1 MQTERRE
8 DSRQRPLYDGSV
20 WKVIMVATVLIVLS
34 TTLVGVMS
42 YRITQQEVIKNLK
55 AGDLAILARSVAN
68 QVQGRIDRAVETSR
82 MLADNPAVA
91 EWVAG
96 AERDDRLGGIVKR
109 MLAELPGQYDYTNS
123 FVVSAVT
130 GQYWSESGQVLN
142 VVSKRNPD
150 DSWFYRT
157 IAAGRKSTVTV
168 DYNSERQDTF
178 VFVNV
183 LIGET
188 GRPLGVAGV
197 GLSLKELSEDIA
209 GYKLMSGSRIW
220 MVGADGMIR
229 LADDYSLT
237 GMNIADRLTA
247 SALEEWNKGNAAES
261 YVFEADDR
269 EGRKVDMI
277 RYPIGEAQMQLLVQI
292 PRSQTT
298 GFLGSIRNNTT
309 VVAVLSL
316 IVSVYFF
323 TYISRRIADPYKR
336 ALKLNDELEAIV
348 TERTE
353 ALSDKN
359 RIMTES
365 VAYANRIQQAVLPS
379 VSELRDAFAEH
390 LTYWKPRDGVGGDFY
405 WMKRDADTDTLW
417 VAVGDCSGHGV
428 PGALMTMLSVS
439 LLDRIVEQVQPGMD
453 SPAHVMRK
461 LNVLLKDT
469 LGQTEPDGQ
478 TDDGLDLGLFRIR
491 GGRMIYAGAGI
502 LLFVQDTEGIR
513 LIRGDKPRIGYR
525 RTLEDTAYTDH
536 DIRTEKDA
544 VYYLVTDGIPDQ
556 SGGPKK
562 LSLGKTKL
570 TEWLASYSGVP
581 LAEQRLRFEADL
593 TAFMDQ
599 EHQRDDMTL
608 FAFRLKGS
616 SDQEER

>member
-1 MQTERRE
+1 MQTKRQG

-20 WKVIMVATVLIVLS
+20 WKVIIIATVLIVLS
-34 TTLVGVMS
+34 TALVGVMS

-55 AGDLAILARSVAN
+55 SGDLAILARSVAN

-96 AERDDRLGGIVKR
+96 AERDDRLGSLVKR
-109 MLAELPGQYDYTNS
+109 MLADLPRQYDYTNS

-130 GQYWSESGQVLN
+130 GQYWTESGSVLN
-142 VVSKRNPD
+142 VVSESNPD
-150 DSWFYRT
+150 DSWFFQT
-157 IAAGRKSTVTV
+157 IAAGRKSKVMV
-168 DYNSERQDTF
+168 DFNAERQDTF

-183 LIGET
+183 LIGDAD
-188 GRPLGVAGV
+188 RPLGVAGI
-197 GLSLKELSEDIA
+197 GLSLKDLSADFA
-209 GYKLMSGSRIW
+209 GYKMLGGSRIW
-220 MVGADGMIR
+220 MVGADGSIQ

-237 GMNIADRLTA
+237 GTNIADRLTA
-247 SALEEWNKGNAAES
+247 SALAEWNKGNAAES
-261 YVFEADDR
+261 YVFEANDR
-269 EGRKVDMI
+269 DGRKVDMI
-277 RYPIGEAQMQLLVQI
+277 RYPIGQADMQLLVQI

-298 GFLGSIRNNTT
+298 GFLKSIRNNTT

-348 TERTE
+348 AERTE
-353 ALSDKN
+353 ALSEKN

-379 VSELRDAFAEH
+379 AGVLQDAFAEH
-390 LTYWKPRDGVGGDFY
+390 LAYWKPRDGVGGDFY
-405 WMKRDADTDTLW
+405 WVKRDADTGALW
-417 VAVGDCSGHGV
+417 IAVGDCSGHGV

-439 LLDRIVEQVQPGMD
+439 LLDRIVEQIQPDRD
-453 SPAHVMRK
+453 SPAQVMHR
-461 LNVLLKDT
+461 LNELLKVT
-469 LGQTEPDGQ
+469 LGQKESDGQ

-491 GGRMIYAGAGI
+491 GERTVYAGAGI
-502 LLFVQDTEGIR
+502 LLFVRDAEGIR

-525 RTLEDTAYTDH
+525 RTPLDTAYTDH
-536 DIRTEKDA
+536 DVRTDTNGI
-544 VYYLVTDGIPDQ
+544 YYLATDGIPDQ

-570 TEWLASYSGVP
+570 TEWLASYGGLP
-581 LAEQRLRFEADL
+581 LAEQRLRFEADM

-608 FAFRLKGS
+608 FAFRLKGP